1 MPRARNRKFLPRLL
15 LKLGQSK
22 LGPLKLGLSKLGQSK
37 LDPAPRTLHPKLSL
51 LLPSVLPAVRQQA
64 VAAGAAEV
72 EAEAAVDASRP

>member
-15 LKLGQSK
+15 LKLGQSKLGQSK

-37 LDPAPRTLHPKLSL
+37 LDPAPRTLHPK
-51 LLPSVLPAVRQQA
+51 A